1 MLGSN
6 LILLITLS
14 FNFLIFLKIEILTF
28 KKIYDFYEINNQK
41 FWRRL
46 FDYFETMSIHQNSL
60 FDTL

>member
-14 FNFLIFLKIEILTF
+14 FNFLIFKKIEILTF

-46 FDYFETMSIHQNSL
+46 FDYFENHVYTSKLVI
-60 FDTL
+60 